1 MLTEREAREE
11 LVKCCNLIN
20 SQRVFYRIKELLMM
34 TKYQNEINN
43 LKKQLNSNG
52 SLWEQLAESE
62 KRERVMKQELLY
74 TQQSLSSSEKTIV
87 SLKEEIKSIDAERV
101 RLLNFKTS

>member
-62 KRERVMKQELLY
+62 KRERVMK
-74 TQQSLSSSEKTIV
+74 
-87 SLKEEIKSIDAERV
+87 
-101 RLLNFKTS
+101 

>member
-1 MLTEREAREE
+1 
-11 LVKCCNLIN
+11 
-20 SQRVFYRIKELLMM
+20 M

-52 SLWEQLAESE
+52 TLWEQLAESE

-74 TQQSLSSSEKTIV
+74 TQ
-87 SLKEEIKSIDAERV
+87 
-101 RLLNFKTS
+101 